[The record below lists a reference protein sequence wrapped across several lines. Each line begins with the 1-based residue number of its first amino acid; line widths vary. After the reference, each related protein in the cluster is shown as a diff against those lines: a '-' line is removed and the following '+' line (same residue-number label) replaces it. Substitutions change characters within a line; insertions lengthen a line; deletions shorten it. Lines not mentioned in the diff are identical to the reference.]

1 MSEGRNSLEQ
11 NFLERSI
18 FQPPTGSLILRLH
31 VSQTRLLLGAKNIMT
46 KLILISNWTGLWSA
60 FRGLS
65 LGTKHGGME
74 VSNSETSYLKLAL
87 TLHSKDMIHAVESI
101 HQGKG
106 PSAVLYIPAVPL
118 TPHNVEYIR
127 DQKRLFM
134 EGRPGPD
141 FPGGV
146 GESQFIDR
154 GKIEDI
160 ESIEGKQA

>member
-1 MSEGRNSLEQ
+1 
-11 NFLERSI
+11 
-18 FQPPTGSLILRLH
+18 
-31 VSQTRLLLGAKNIMT
+31 
-46 KLILISNWTGLWSA
+46 
-60 FRGLS
+60 
-65 LGTKHGGME
+65 
-74 VSNSETSYLKLAL
+74 
-87 TLHSKDMIHAVESI
+87 MIHAVESI

-134 EGRPGPD
+134 QGLPGPD

-160 ESIEGKQA
+160 ESTEGKQA

>member
-1 MSEGRNSLEQ
+1 
-11 NFLERSI
+11 
-18 FQPPTGSLILRLH
+18 
-31 VSQTRLLLGAKNIMT
+31 
-46 KLILISNWTGLWSA
+46 
-60 FRGLS
+60 
-65 LGTKHGGME
+65 
-74 VSNSETSYLKLAL
+74 
-87 TLHSKDMIHAVESI
+87 MIHTVESI

-106 PSAVLYIPAVPL
+106 LSADLYIPAVSL

-134 EGRPGPD
+134 EGWPGSD

-160 ESIEGKQA
+160 KNTEGKQA